1 MFLFFHF
8 FNREHETQDKN
19 NTQQQQHTTTLTQK
33 RRQKHCKE
41 IDTMDDNIDNGVD
54 EDQLEVDAAVPAV
67 DAAETAEQR
76 HLKIRWVLQQKT
88 NLPVQTRNEI
98 DVLIE
103 EFLNTVKSNIDAAVT
118 TADAAEA
125 AEVAEQKHLKMMSV
139 LEQKKKLPVQTDEL
153 IEEFLDTVKSNIHG
167 MICSNDLENYH
178 GLDSDRD
185 TEQEVETAIRLFPKV
200 LTTKYIIGLH
210 DDDDE
215 YVESFYPVQLLAF
228 SHRGEP
234 SIRRCN
240 LKAVSFIPLLIRL
253 AIELEIFGIWF
264 GEELGGGLFV
274 QDDGDNNVLQN
285 LMLSDSWN
293 ELHNREHHETIDRKY
308 LQVLVQL
315 RRMGVFKIEDI
326 QRYDLLDRLC
336 GDISYFA
343 DTRFRFLIE
352 WDPSSLIGHSSLRW
366 LPLHHAAFKSS
377 IRGFGSVFEAGIKYF
392 PNKKGISLLFTE
404 YTFSPTPFEIACENN
419 GYKEVMKVV
428 EDTLI
433 RYSDTPINTTEA
445 LIMAAIDENIHLDCV
460 YFLLRR
466 EPDILHKLLSSKQ
479 VAVTATTIDSSTD
492 EATSNNCDSEKRKRK
507 RGT

>member
-1 MFLFFHF
+1 
-8 FNREHETQDKN
+8 
-19 NTQQQQHTTTLTQK
+19 
-33 RRQKHCKE
+33 
-41 IDTMDDNIDNGVD
+41 MDDNIDNGVD
-54 EDQLEVDAAVPAV
+54 EDQLEADAVVTAV
-67 DAAETAEQR
+67 DVAETAEQR

-118 TADAAEA
+118 AADAAEA

-253 AIELEIFGIWF
+253 AIELEVFGIWF

-285 LMLSDSWN
+285 LMVSDSWN
-293 ELHNREHHETIDRKY
+293 ELHNREHHETIDSKY

-352 WDPSSLIGHSSLRW
+352 WDPSSLTNSSLRW
-366 LPLHHAAFKSS
+366 LPLHHAASKSS

-392 PNKKGISLLFTE
+392 PNKKGISLLFHSPLH
-404 YTFSPTPFEIACENN
+404 FGPTPFRLACDRF
-419 GYKEVMKVV
+419 GYDEVMKIV

-433 RYSDTPINTTEA
+433 RYSDTPINITEA
-445 LIMAAIDENIHLDCV
+445 LMMAAMNKNIHLACV
-460 YFLLRR
+460 YFLIRR
-466 EPDILHKLLSSKQ
+466 QPDILHKLLSSKQ
-479 VAVTATTIDSSTD
+479 ATVTAMTIDSSTN
-492 EATSNNCDSEKRKRK
+492 EATSNNCDSEKLK
-507 RGT
+507 